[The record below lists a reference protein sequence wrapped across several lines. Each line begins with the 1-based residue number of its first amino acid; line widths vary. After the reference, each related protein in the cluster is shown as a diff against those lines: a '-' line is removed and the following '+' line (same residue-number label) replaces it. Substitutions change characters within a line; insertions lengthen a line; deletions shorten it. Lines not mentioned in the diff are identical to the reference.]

1 VCTSMPEAHTNMPGA
16 ISLRSACDH
25 QGNLVP
31 GTKRQATSDKLF
43 KATGRRPATNCRASI
58 WRIDMRFKLQA
69 ASNKRQVCKSAHPL
83 EWCIFLLKGKSFSYR
98 VLYITNRR
106 RKYES
111 RCRKSKTS
119 KRLYLESLG
128 RGQNHEREEE
138 NSSYL
143 WSRNVPNGIRN
154 GSKRNDQEGGERWT
168 IEACSSLENKSRKL
182 LWSTIRRIVL
192 SGPLRLSLCW
202 SAAGITGA
210 WRRWTKQNLGKL
222 SSISPN
228 STVRTPHNVEKN
240 LDFNYNCSP
249 GESWGCGIL
258 PRVTMSQEKAESC
271 KRQAASHKQQA
282 SSRVGSKAFGG
293 EKGCVILSR
302 VTMSQRLKVQ
312 AASFKPQAA
321 SIKLQATSC

>member
-1 VCTSMPEAHTNMPGA
+1 
-16 ISLRSACDH
+16 
-25 QGNLVP
+25 
-31 GTKRQATSDKLF
+31 
-43 KATGRRPATNCRASI
+43 
-58 WRIDMRFKLQA
+58 MRFKLQA

-83 EWCIFLLKGKSFSYR
+83 EWCIFLLKRKSFSYR

-168 IEACSSLENKSRKL
+168 IEACSLLENKSRKL

-282 SSRVGSKAFGG
+282 SSKVGSKAFGG
-293 EKGCVILSR
+293 KRVRQIVAR
-302 VTMSQRLKVQ
+302 HYVTMSQRLKVQ
-312 AASFKPQAA
+312 AASVKPQAA

>member
-1 VCTSMPEAHTNMPGA
+1 
-16 ISLRSACDH
+16 
-25 QGNLVP
+25 
-31 GTKRQATSDKLF
+31 
-43 KATGRRPATNCRASI
+43 
-58 WRIDMRFKLQA
+58 MRFKLQA

-83 EWCIFLLKGKSFSYR
+83 EWCIFLLKRKSFSYR

-168 IEACSSLENKSRKL
+168 IEACSLLENKSRKL

-282 SSRVGSKAFGG
+282 SSYSKRGWFESFWG
-293 EKGCVILSR
+293 EKGATNCRASLCHKDSR
-302 VTMSQRLKVQ
+302 CKRQASSPKQQASSCKPR
-312 AASFKPQAA
+312 AASS
-321 SIKLQATSC
+321 SIFFPS

>member
-1 VCTSMPEAHTNMPGA
+1 
-16 ISLRSACDH
+16 
-25 QGNLVP
+25 
-31 GTKRQATSDKLF
+31 
-43 KATGRRPATNCRASI
+43 
-58 WRIDMRFKLQA
+58 MRFKLQA

-83 EWCIFLLKGKSFSYR
+83 EWCIFLLKRKSFSYR

-249 GESWGCGIL
+249 GASWGCGIL
-258 PRVTMSQEKAESC
+258 PRVTMSQEKAKSC

-282 SSRVGSKAFGG
+282 SSKVGSKAFGG
-293 EKGCVILSR
+293 KR
-302 VTMSQRLKVQ
+302 VRQIVARHYVTKTQGASDKRQAPSSKHQ
-312 AASFKPQAA
+312 AASHELLA
-321 SIKLQATSC
+321 L

>member
-1 VCTSMPEAHTNMPGA
+1 
-16 ISLRSACDH
+16 
-25 QGNLVP
+25 
-31 GTKRQATSDKLF
+31 
-43 KATGRRPATNCRASI
+43 
-58 WRIDMRFKLQA
+58 MRFKLQA

-83 EWCIFLLKGKSFSYR
+83 EWCIFLLKRKSFSYR

-258 PRVTMSQEKAESC
+258 PRVTMSQEKAKLQASSS
-271 KRQAASHKQQA
+271 KRQAASVKQGWFE
-282 SSRVGSKAFGG
+282 SCDK
-293 EKGCVILSR
+293 LSR

-312 AASFKPQAA
+312 AASVKPQAT

>member
-1 VCTSMPEAHTNMPGA
+1 
-16 ISLRSACDH
+16 
-25 QGNLVP
+25 
-31 GTKRQATSDKLF
+31 
-43 KATGRRPATNCRASI
+43 
-58 WRIDMRFKLQA
+58 MRFKLQA

-83 EWCIFLLKGKSFSYR
+83 EWCIFLLKRKSFSYR

-258 PRVTMSQEKAESC
+258 PRVTMSQEKAKSC

-293 EKGCVILSR
+293 KR
-302 VTMSQRLKVQ
+302 VRHFVARHYVTKTQGASDKRQAPSNKHQ
-312 AASFKPQAA
+312 AASHELLA
-321 SIKLQATSC
+321 L

>member
-1 VCTSMPEAHTNMPGA
+1 
-16 ISLRSACDH
+16 
-25 QGNLVP
+25 
-31 GTKRQATSDKLF
+31 
-43 KATGRRPATNCRASI
+43 
-58 WRIDMRFKLQA
+58 MRFKLQA

-83 EWCIFLLKGKSFSYR
+83 EWCIFLLKRKSFSYR

-119 KRLYLESLG
+119 KRRYLESLG

-282 SSRVGSKAFGG
+282 SSKVGSKAFGG
-293 EKGCVILSR
+293 EKGCDILSR

-312 AASFKPQAA
+312 AASVKPQAA

>member
-1 VCTSMPEAHTNMPGA
+1 
-16 ISLRSACDH
+16 
-25 QGNLVP
+25 
-31 GTKRQATSDKLF
+31 
-43 KATGRRPATNCRASI
+43 
-58 WRIDMRFKLQA
+58 MRFKLQA

-83 EWCIFLLKGKSFSYR
+83 EWCIFLLKRKSFSYR

-168 IEACSSLENKSRKL
+168 IEACSLLENKSRKL

-282 SSRVGSKAFGG
+282 SSKVGSKAFGG
-293 EKGCVILSR
+293 EKGATNCRASLCHY
-302 VTMSQRLKVQ
+302 VTKTQGASGKRQAPSSKHQ
-312 AASFKPQAA
+312 AASHELLA
-321 SIKLQATSC
+321 L

>member
-1 VCTSMPEAHTNMPGA
+1 
-16 ISLRSACDH
+16 
-25 QGNLVP
+25 
-31 GTKRQATSDKLF
+31 
-43 KATGRRPATNCRASI
+43 
-58 WRIDMRFKLQA
+58 MRFKLQA

-83 EWCIFLLKGKSFSYR
+83 EWCIFLLKRKSFSYR

-168 IEACSSLENKSRKL
+168 IEACSLLENKSRKL

-228 STVRTPHNVEKN
+228 STVRTPQNVEEN

-249 GESWGCGIL
+249 GASWGCGIL

-271 KRQAASHKQQA
+271 KRQAARLVRKLLGEKKGATFCRALLCHKDSRCKRQASSPKQQA
-282 SSRVGSKAFGG
+282 SSCKPR
-293 EKGCVILSR
+293 
-302 VTMSQRLKVQ
+302 
-312 AASFKPQAA
+312 AASSLIFFP
-321 SIKLQATSC
+321 S

>member
-1 VCTSMPEAHTNMPGA
+1 
-16 ISLRSACDH
+16 
-25 QGNLVP
+25 
-31 GTKRQATSDKLF
+31 
-43 KATGRRPATNCRASI
+43 
-58 WRIDMRFKLQA
+58 MRFKLQA

-83 EWCIFLLKGKSFSYR
+83 EWCIFLLKRKSFSYR

-154 GSKRNDQEGGERWT
+154 GSKRNDQEGGERWK

-258 PRVTMSQEKAESC
+258 PRVTMSQKKAKSC
-271 KRQAASHKQQA
+271 KRQAASVKQGWFESFWGRKGCDKLSRVIMSLCHKDSRCKRQASSPKQQA
-282 SSRVGSKAFGG
+282 SSCKPR
-293 EKGCVILSR
+293 
-302 VTMSQRLKVQ
+302 
-312 AASFKPQAA
+312 AASSLIFFP
-321 SIKLQATSC
+321 S

>member
-1 VCTSMPEAHTNMPGA
+1 
-16 ISLRSACDH
+16 
-25 QGNLVP
+25 
-31 GTKRQATSDKLF
+31 
-43 KATGRRPATNCRASI
+43 
-58 WRIDMRFKLQA
+58 MRFKLQA

-83 EWCIFLLKGKSFSYR
+83 EWCIFLLKRKSFSYR

-282 SSRVGSKAFGG
+282 SSIQKEVGSKAFGG
-293 EKGCVILSR
+293 EKGATFCRALLCHKDSR
-302 VTMSQRLKVQ
+302 CKRQASSPKQQASSCKPR
-312 AASFKPQAA
+312 AASSLIFFP
-321 SIKLQATSC
+321 S

>member
-1 VCTSMPEAHTNMPGA
+1 
-16 ISLRSACDH
+16 
-25 QGNLVP
+25 
-31 GTKRQATSDKLF
+31 
-43 KATGRRPATNCRASI
+43 
-58 WRIDMRFKLQA
+58 MRFKLQA

-83 EWCIFLLKGKSFSYR
+83 EWCIFLLKRKSFSYR

-168 IEACSSLENKSRKL
+168 IEACSLLENKSRKL

-282 SSRVGSKAFGG
+282 SSKVGSKAFGG
-293 EKGCVILSR
+293 KR
-302 VTMSQRLKVQ
+302 VRHFVARYYVTKTQGASGKLQAPSSKHQ
-312 AASFKPQAA
+312 AASHELLA
-321 SIKLQATSC
+321 L